1 MSTTL
6 DFDATAAA
14 QVDAAYSTPD
24 VAATRIAVFRAANP
38 KLGESVLDIGCGPG
52 YLLRECALAVGGKGR
67 VLGVDISEPMLAMT
81 QQRCAG
87 IVHVATEKADAG
99 KIPSA
104 DGTFDLACALQIY
117 AYVKELDE
125 ALAELCRA
133 LKPGGRAVILDT
145 DFDGVVWQT
154 TNRDR
159 MQKILTAYEKHVAWP
174 DLPRILPS
182 RLRGAGFQLERCE
195 IVPMLTLN
203 YHANTYVHGLAL
215 FIHRFVTQQA
225 GIAVDKADAWMAE
238 FDDLERAGAFL
249 FAMNRFLFV
258 ARKPN

>member
-14 QVDAAYSTPD
+14 AEVDAAYSTPD

-159 MQKILTAYEKHVAWP
+159 MQKILLPMKSTSRGLTFHVSCLAGCEGL
-174 DLPRILPS
+174 DS
-182 RLRGAGFQLERCE
+182 RSNGAKGADADAQLSREHLRSRAR
-195 IVPMLTLN
+195 P
-203 YHANTYVHGLAL
+203 

-225 GIAVDKADAWMAE
+225 GIAVDEADAWMAE
-238 FDDLERAGAFL
+238 FDDLERAGSVL

-258 ARKPN
+258 GE